1 MTGRFAM
8 KINLPIWRDA
18 NRLLLSVERVVR
30 RFPRYHKY
38 TLGSELR
45 QQAMLICRLIHRAW
59 RERQWVCRWLLRL
72 VRAIDDL
79 KLQLQLAKELA
90 LFQHFAEFE
99 QLAGLAVEVGK
110 QSGGWLRRTQ
120 ASPPESGR
128 GVPGVC

>member
-1 MTGRFAM
+1 MA
-8 KINLPIWRDA
+8 
-18 NRLLLSVERVVR
+18 
-30 RFPRYHKY
+30 
-38 TLGSELR
+38 
-45 QQAMLICRLIHRAW
+45 

-110 QSGGWLRRTQ
+110 QSGGWRCGVLRLHC
-120 ASPPESGR
+120 SNPGR
-128 GVPGVC
+128 AAPGVC

>member
-1 MTGRFAM
+1 M
-8 KINLPIWRDA
+8 KINVPIWRDA

-59 RERQWVCRWLLRL
+59 RERQWVCRWL

-110 QSGGWLRRTQ
+110 QSGGWLRRAQ

-128 GVPGVC
+128 AAPGVC

>member
-1 MTGRFAM
+1 M
-8 KINLPIWRDA
+8 KINVPIWRDA

-45 QQAMLICRLIHRAW
+45 QQAMLICRLIHR
-59 RERQWVCRWLLRL
+59 VCRWLLRL

-79 KLQLQLAKELA
+79 KLQLQLAKALA

-110 QSGGWLRRTQ
+110 QSGGWLRRAQ

-128 GVPGVC
+128 AAPGVC